1 MMLKKI
7 VHSVLVGNIVSV
19 LKGNNQQTEN
29 INKNHEQGRRRDGKT
44 LSDFHKLL
52 DSPSKVSP
60 IPLWNTERN
69 ARWMHRSP
77 FCAPALLKIFLKITK
92 CIRKFCITQE
102 TKQKYLEKHCA
113 KKSSFT
119 TASEINWRYGIDLK
133 KSYNTACAIYLHIAS
148 HCALERSLFWGTG
161 DIPDIEVSLPA
172 KYWGLICGLI
182 HC

>member
-1 MMLKKI
+1 M
-7 VHSVLVGNIVSV
+7 LVGNIVSV

-44 LSDFHKLL
+44 LSDFHRQL

-60 IPLWNTERN
+60 IPLWNRERN
-69 ARWMHRSP
+69 ARWMYQSP

-92 CIRKFCITQE
+92 CVRKLCITQE
-102 TKQKYLEKHCA
+102 TKEKYLEKHCA

-148 HCALERSLFWGTG
+148 HCVLERSLFWGTG

-182 HC
+182 HW